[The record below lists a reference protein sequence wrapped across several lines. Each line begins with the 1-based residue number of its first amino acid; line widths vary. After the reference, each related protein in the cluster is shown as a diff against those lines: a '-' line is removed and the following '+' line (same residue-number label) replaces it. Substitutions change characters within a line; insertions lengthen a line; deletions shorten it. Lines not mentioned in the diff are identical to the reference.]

1 MNFVVAQVSPRLC
14 STRQKFIDVIDEKIS
29 NIIKKEGDVDLII
42 FPEALGLWMSL
53 MKPTTIFT
61 SFFSR
66 FLHTHKQNSV
76 RILSMSEYNPD
87 EIVVGLQFAKP
98 IELQDGV
105 FSLGVMDEGLFD
117 CLDDYKIK
125 KSDNQRSKFE
135 NWLAKFSDF
144 VFSKLPLQFI
154 AQYMRSNEMLSV
166 YKEAFSKAAK
176 KYNVYIQ
183 AGSLFERVIGGTKNI
198 AYTFDPD
205 GSIVCRQEKWHPIP
219 FEGMLGI
226 LKGSGYETF
235 SVKGIKCGIA
245 ICNDLG
251 FSNDLVSKLASEGCK
266 LIAGPS
272 GGIVPSH
279 KWGFDYQKDVV
290 EYQQARADESGV
302 VVGRSYNAGDLCG
315 ILKFQG
321 RSTIVEPGRLV
332 AIVPEDKIKEEYNLK
347 YSI

>member
-1 MNFVVAQVSPRLC
+1 MDFIVAQVSPVLC
-14 STRQKFIDVIDEKIS
+14 STREKFISVIDEKIS
-29 NIIKKEGDVDLII
+29 NIIKKEGDIDLII

-61 SFFSR
+61 SFFSK

-76 RILSMSEYNPD
+76 KILSKTEYNPD
-87 EIVVGLQFAKP
+87 EIVANLQFAKP
-98 IELQDGV
+98 IDIKDNV
-105 FSLGVMDEGLFD
+105 SVLGVLDEGLFD

-125 KSDNQRSKFE
+125 NNSRSKFE
-135 NWLAKFSDF
+135 NWLAKFSNF
-144 VFSKLPLQFI
+144 VFSKLPLKFI

-198 AYTFDPD
+198 AYTFDRD
-205 GSIVCRQEKWHPIP
+205 GQIVCRQEKWHPIP

-226 LKGSGYETF
+226 LNGSGYEIF
-235 SVKGIKCGIA
+235 SVDGIKCGIA

-251 FSNDLVSKLASEGCK
+251 FANDLVAKLASEGCK

-279 KWGFDYQKDVV
+279 QWGFDYQKDVI
-290 EYQQARADESGV
+290 EYQQARADECGV
-302 VVGRSYNAGDLCG
+302 VVGRSYNAGDLLSG
-315 ILKFQG
+315 LLKFQG

-332 AIVPEDKIKEEYNLK
+332 AIVPENKIKEEYNLK